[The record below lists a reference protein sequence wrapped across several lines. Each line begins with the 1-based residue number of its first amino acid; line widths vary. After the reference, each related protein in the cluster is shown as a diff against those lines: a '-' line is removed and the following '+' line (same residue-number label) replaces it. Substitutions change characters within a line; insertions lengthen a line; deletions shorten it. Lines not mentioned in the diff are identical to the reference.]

1 VQVCVCVCERVYD
14 LHGCEY
20 IPYIQMYV
28 RMYLGTVRLDCDSSS
43 PISDPRLLNNIDF
56 SYSNPS
62 LGTLMPQFALA
73 LFVRACAC
81 VYVCVCKCVLACLC
95 VCVCC
100 VSVFSAS
107 FVCSYSFAHSA
118 FILDSLQ
125 FIDFCNCVR

>member
-1 VQVCVCVCERVYD
+1 
-14 LHGCEY
+14 
-20 IPYIQMYV
+20 MYV

-81 VYVCVCKCVLACLC
+81 VYMCVCVSLRLHVCVCVVLCECFFGLLCVL
-95 VCVCC
+95 
-100 VSVFSAS
+100 VFICS
-107 FVCSYSFAHSA
+107 FCFYS
-118 FILDSLQ
+118 
-125 FIDFCNCVR
+125 